1 MVNVGKDIVKSID
14 AVDMVLGTLAKPMVE
29 RIATPVVGNGTV
41 MSGALKIAA
50 AFGVAKYGG
59 NNRIGKAAAIGAAMD
74 GSEDLV
80 LGLGSK
86 VGLSGA
92 AQTSAGVF

>member
-1 MVNVGKDIVKSID
+1 LPDIGKDIVKSID
-14 AVDMVLGTLAKPMVE
+14 AVDMVLGTLAKPVVE
-29 RIATPVVGNGTV
+29 KIAAPVVGNGTV
-41 MSGALKIAA
+41 MSGGLKILA
-50 AFGVAKYGG
+50 AFGIAKYGG

-86 VGLSGA
+86 IGLSGA
-92 AQTSAGVF
+92 ETTSAGVF

>member
-1 MVNVGKDIVKSID
+1 MVDVGKDIVKSID
-14 AVDMVLGTLAKPMVE
+14 AIDMVLGTVAKPMVE
-29 RIATPVVGNGTV
+29 KIASPVIGNGTV
-41 MSGALKIAA
+41 MSGSLKILG
-50 AFGVAKYGG
+50 AFGLAKYGG

-86 VGLSGA
+86 IGLSGA
-92 AQTSAGVF
+92 ETTSAGVF